1 MKHVNKTQ
9 KILTKKFEID
19 KTMFENL
26 LNHDISNF
34 YTSSNLLMIVCS
46 GIIISEIELSKL
58 PKVFAVIEHILQL
71 EWTKILTIGE
81 LD

>member
-19 KTMFENL
+19 HTMFENL

-46 GIIISEIELSKL
+46 GIIISEIEL
-58 PKVFAVIEHILQL
+58 
-71 EWTKILTIGE
+71 
-81 LD
+81 